1 MPKTVTH
8 YFLNYVT
15 RHRGGVSA
23 SKQRHI
29 ISRKLGG
36 VSVKQSLHY
45 YASGI
50 HYYED
55 AQNGKNA
62 IQ

>member
-1 MPKTVTH
+1 M
-8 YFLNYVT
+8 LNCFSEYMCIQMQALG
-15 RHRGGVSA
+15 GGVSA

-45 YASGI
+45 YAIVI